1 MISLAFLVSLAVAPA
16 IAAPPVPRAPLE
28 GLVSV
33 DDYPPAAG
41 GVAGT
46 TRVLL
51 DVASMGRVTACRVL
65 ASSGTAALDAA
76 TCRILASRARFTP
89 AMDSTGMPV
98 AASFEASIG
107 WSPPPTF
114 TRLDPASPR

>member
-1 MISLAFLVSLAVAPA
+1 MISLALLVSFATAPA
-16 IAAPPVPRAPLE
+16 IVAPPVPRAPLE
-28 GLVSV
+28 SLVSA

-51 DVASMGRVTACRVL
+51 DVAPMGRVPACRVL

-76 TCRILASRARFTP
+76 ACRILPRRARFTP

-98 AASFEASIG
+98 PASFEATIS
-107 WSPPPTF
+107 WSAPP
-114 TRLDPASPR
+114 